1 MTTPYDDFTSQYLKE
16 INRIPLLSQEEENTL
31 AKKAAEGDEEARKQL
46 ITANLRFV
54 VFVAKKYQ
62 NRGFDLNDLINEG
75 NIGLIT
81 AAQHFD
87 PSRGCRFITYAV
99 SWIRQCINRAICER
113 GQAIHIPMNHAGET
127 EFFKPVISLDA
138 PVGIDGN
145 SSTFGDFIE
154 DERYSH
160 PEDVVQD
167 ELDKEELY
175 LLIKTLPA
183 KERRIIK
190 LRFGLG
196 KEEELSFQEVAN
208 RVGLSKERIRQLV
221 DRSLTT
227 MRKEGRVRHFDSS
240 AA

>member
-1 MTTPYDDFTSQYLKE
+1 
-16 INRIPLLSQEEENTL
+16 
-31 AKKAAEGDEEARKQL
+31 
-46 ITANLRFV
+46 
-54 VFVAKKYQ
+54 
-62 NRGFDLNDLINEG
+62 
-75 NIGLIT
+75 
-81 AAQHFD
+81 
-87 PSRGCRFITYAV
+87 
-99 SWIRQCINRAICER
+99 
-113 GQAIHIPMNHAGET
+113 MNHAGET